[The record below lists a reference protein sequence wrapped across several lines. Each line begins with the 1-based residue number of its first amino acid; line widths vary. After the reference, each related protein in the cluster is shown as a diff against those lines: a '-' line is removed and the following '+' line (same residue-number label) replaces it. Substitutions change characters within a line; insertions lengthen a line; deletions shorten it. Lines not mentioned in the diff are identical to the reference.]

1 MGICVVW
8 VCKERFTS
16 LLVVVNMA
24 KQNKMI
30 FLNSVMFCGFLL
42 QRIQDIISAIGKWH
56 RSYRYI
62 KQYTLCNAIERIKAQ
77 FYYHTK
83 KH

>member
-30 FLNSVMFCGFLL
+30 FLNSVSHVLRFFLL
-42 QRIQDIISAIGKWH
+42 QGIPDIISAIGKWH

-62 KQYTLCNAIERIKAQ
+62 KQYTLCNAIERI
-77 FYYHTK
+77 
-83 KH
+83 